1 MAFRTL
7 ITTGALALR
16 IPDPAYVL
24 IDCRF
29 KLDDV
34 QWGEGQYEAA
44 HIPGA
49 VYAHL
54 DRDLSGPKTGTN
66 GRHPL
71 PDPDTLSARF
81 ASLGIASGVQVVA
94 YDQSNGMFASRLWWL
109 LRWLGH
115 DAAAVLDGGFAKW
128 TAERRETR
136 SGREHAARREFHGT
150 PRADMTVDANGVA
163 SLMKQRAWRLVDAR
177 AAERYRGEVEPLDK
191 LPGHIPGAANHFFQ
205 TNVDESGVFLTPEDL
220 RARHAASLAGVA
232 PDHVV
237 AYCGSGVTAC
247 HNLLAMEH
255 AGFSGAK
262 LYPGSWSEWSADSSR
277 PVERS

>member
-1 MAFRTL
+1 MYFVPVGNFARGDAL
-7 ITTGALALR
+7 GIT
-16 IPDPAYVL
+16 I
-24 IDCRF
+24 
-29 KLDDV
+29 DDV
-34 QWGEGQYEAA
+34 VLRQPVRARPANYF
-44 HIPGA
+44 A
-49 VYAHL
+49 VPKKTDEHL
-54 DRDLSGPKTGTN
+54 K
-66 GRHPL
+66 
-71 PDPDTLSARF
+71 
-81 ASLGIASGVQVVA
+81 
-94 YDQSNGMFASRLWWL
+94 
-109 LRWLGH
+109 
-115 DAAAVLDGGFAKW
+115 
-128 TAERRETR
+128 
-136 SGREHAARREFHGT
+136 
-150 PRADMTVDANGVA
+150 
-163 SLMKQRAWRLVDAR
+163 KQLAWRLADAR
-177 AAERYRGEVEPLDK
+177 APERYRGEVEPLDK